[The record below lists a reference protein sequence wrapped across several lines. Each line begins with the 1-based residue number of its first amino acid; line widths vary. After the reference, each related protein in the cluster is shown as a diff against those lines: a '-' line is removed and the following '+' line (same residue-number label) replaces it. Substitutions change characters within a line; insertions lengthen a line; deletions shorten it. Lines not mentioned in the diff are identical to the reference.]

1 MSKKTVIKL
10 FASWTFIIFILASFV
25 LLQLEYYTV
34 DVTNKGPLLPYERYN
49 YMTTENTEYDI
60 KNQIDVV
67 PAYFRTDFASI
78 PKALWFIDAP
88 YRAEFVYASIWH
100 DYRYSC
106 PGDLTRKEI
115 DDIFY
120 SLLIAENAS
129 TWSAIKMY
137 LAVRIFGEKHF
148 YSESRC
154 DEQIFKE
161 MEDNVDFAEQEM
173 NDGR

>member
-1 MSKKTVIKL
+1 MYVFLKKKTVFKL

-25 LLQLEYYTV
+25 LLQLQYYTT
-34 DVTNKGPLLPYERYN
+34 DVTNKGPLLPFERYN
-49 YMTTENTEYDI
+49 YMTTEDTVYEIGDEV
-60 KNQIDVV
+60 DTV

-78 PKALWFIDAP
+78 PKLLWFIDAP
-88 YRAEFVYASIWH
+88 YRAEYVYASIWH

-106 PGDLTRKEI
+106 PGELTRKDI

-137 LAVRIFGEKHF
+137 IAVRIFGEKHF
-148 YSESRC
+148 FNGGYC
-154 DEQIFKE
+154 DEHIYKE
-161 MEDNVDFAEQEM
+161 IEEDNEYANKEL
-173 NDGR
+173 